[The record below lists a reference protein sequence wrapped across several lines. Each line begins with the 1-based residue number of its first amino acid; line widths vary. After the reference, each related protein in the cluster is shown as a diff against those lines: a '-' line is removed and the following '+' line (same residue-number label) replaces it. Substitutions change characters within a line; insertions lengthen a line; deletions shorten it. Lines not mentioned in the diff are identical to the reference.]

1 MRGGSAGASVSR
13 CRPVP
18 PRTTMPRGVGG
29 TRDPRS
35 VEWDPAV
42 RAMMIRAIRAMRNGK
57 GVLVWVAS
65 PRHQFREKDGG
76 GRTAEE
82 RAFTRAAY
90 WQVWGLP
97 RKTGTPM
104 HYSLKLTWGQLVP
117 SSHGRRARAVQVR
130 LFPRGTNKGPGR
142 AERRG
147 TSWVQEVRASGDT
160 SFQAPRTGAIGRPKP
175 PPR

>member
-1 MRGGSAGASVSR
+1 
-13 CRPVP
+13 
-18 PRTTMPRGVGG
+18 
-29 TRDPRS
+29 
-35 VEWDPAV
+35 
-42 RAMMIRAIRAMRNGK
+42 MMIRAIRAMRNGK

-65 PRHQFREKDGG
+65 PRHQFRDKDGG

-104 HYSLKLTWGQLVP
+104 HYSLKLTWGLELVP

-130 LFPRGTNKGPGR
+130 IYPRGKARVQPNR
-142 AERRG
+142 Q
-147 TSWVQEVRASGDT
+147 SWVEEVEAFGDS

-175 PPR
+175 PPRITP